1 MVRFLGILLL
11 IIVVVGIIVG
21 SQAAYSVN
29 ETNHA
34 VVLQFQE
41 IQRVDSNPGL
51 HFKVPLIQQ
60 VTYLDKRVLTS
71 DTRPQE
77 YLTSDE
83 KRIVVDQV
91 TRWRIRD
98 PEPFF
103 VALRTESVAKDR
115 MDTLVL
121 AELRAQIAARPYDTM
136 ISAERDNI
144 MDVVRQA
151 VQLRVD
157 EARLGVEV
165 LDVRTKRA
173 DLPSEVEANVFAR
186 MESARTV
193 EADRHRAQGQ
203 QAANEITAET
213 DRLVTI
219 MKACADRVAVE
230 TRGKGDAAAL
240 AVFAQALSQDPEFF
254 TFLRRL
260 EAYSEA
266 FGPDDR
272 LILSTDSDFFKL
284 LTGEGVVLPEDLP
297 PPAVAV
303 EREPIQP
310 LSEEV
315 TKPITQDEVETLILQ
330 CIPAEIQEAGS

>member
-1 MVRFLGILLL
+1 MGKILGILLL
-11 IIVVVGIIVG
+11 IIIVG
-21 SQAAYSVN
+21 GLIVGTQAVYTVD

-41 IQRVDSNPGL
+41 IQRVNSVPGL
-51 HFKVPLIQQ
+51 YFKTPFIQQ
-60 VTYLDKRVLTS
+60 VSYLDERVLTS

-91 TRWRIRD
+91 TRWRIKD
-98 PEPFF
+98 PEPFY

-115 MDTLVL
+115 LDTLVL
-121 AELRAQIAARPYDTM
+121 GELRAQIAALPYDTM
-136 ISAERDNI
+136 ISAERDTI

-151 VQLRVD
+151 VQARVD
-157 EARLGVEV
+157 ETGLGIDVI
-165 LDVRTKRA
+165 DVRTKRA
-173 DLPSEVEANVFAR
+173 DLPSEVEANVYAR
-186 MESARTV
+186 MQSARQV
-193 EADRHRAQGQ
+193 EADRHRAQGE

-219 MKACADRVAVE
+219 MKACADRVREEVE
-230 TRGKGDAAAL
+230 GAGDAAAI

-260 EAYSEA
+260 EAYSGA
-266 FGPDDR
+266 FNPGDR
-272 LILSTDSDFFKL
+272 LVLSTNSDFFKL
-284 LTGEGVVLPEDLP
+284 LTGEGVILPEAAP
-297 PPAVAV
+297 TQGAAIA
-303 EREPIQP
+303 EPVQP

-315 TKPITQDEVETLILQ
+315 VTPLTERDVEALILQ
-330 CIPAEIQEAGS
+330 CIPEEIQETTP